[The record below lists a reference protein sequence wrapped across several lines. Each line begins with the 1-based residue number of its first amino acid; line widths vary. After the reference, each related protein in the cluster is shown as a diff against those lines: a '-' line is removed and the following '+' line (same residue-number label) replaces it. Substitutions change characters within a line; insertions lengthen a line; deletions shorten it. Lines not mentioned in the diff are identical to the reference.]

1 MKKTTSPTTRCTAVA
16 HPLSPKSDALKW
28 LSTAQAARTSF
39 RVPLE
44 ITVSR
49 LGVAGGSLGF
59 ADDRI
64 EVKLNDSAMGIGL
77 CDRAHHWC
85 ANKPTCAMWV
95 WARWQDGTLIV
106 TEAEQAIQPA
116 DRATAT
122 HIHIATWIVP
132 RWRANPAT
140 VSATSWRC
148 PRKYARGDGIIWKLQ
163 RPGHGVII
171 GIVGWLPIRV
181 TSAWWQCPPK
191 VTAQGR
197 FRSNKRY

>member
-1 MKKTTSPTTRCTAVA
+1 MKKTAYPTPRCTAEA
-16 HPLSPKSDALKW
+16 QPLSPKSDALKW
-28 LSTAQAARTSF
+28 LSIAQAARTSF

-49 LGVAGGSLGF
+49 LGVSGGSLGF

-64 EVKLNDSAMGIGL
+64 EVKLNDSAMGMGL

-140 VSATSWRC
+140 VDATSWSC
-148 PRKYARGDGIIWKLQ
+148 QRKYARGDGINRKLQ
-163 RPGHGVII
+163 RPGHGDII
-171 GIVGWLPIRV
+171 GIVGWLPIRL
-181 TSAWWQCPPK
+181 TPAWTIAPTEGNSAGTFP
-191 VTAQGR
+191 
-197 FRSNKRY
+197 FE